1 MRVNN
6 GYALICKQILPTD
19 SLRECI
25 EDQSAEFVCGY
36 WGLKGFRRQ
45 LPRNFK
51 IVNKLILFC
60 IVLHVGILAMQG
72 NVFLNS
78 RH

>member
-19 SLRECI
+19 SLREYI

-45 LPRNFK
+45 LPEISRY
-51 IVNKLILFC
+51 LI
-60 IVLHVGILAMQG
+60 
-72 NVFLNS
+72 N
-78 RH
+78 

>member
-19 SLRECI
+19 SRRECI

-36 WGLKGFRRQ
+36 WDLKGFRRQ
-45 LPRNFK
+45 LPE
-51 IVNKLILFC
+51 I
-60 IVLHVGILAMQG
+60 
-72 NVFLNS
+72 S
-78 RH
+78 R